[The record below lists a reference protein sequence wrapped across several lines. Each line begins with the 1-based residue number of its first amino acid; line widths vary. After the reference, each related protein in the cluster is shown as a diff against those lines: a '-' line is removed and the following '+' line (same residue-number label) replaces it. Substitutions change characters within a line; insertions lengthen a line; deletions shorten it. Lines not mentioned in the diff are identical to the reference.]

1 MLTEGAVAARWV
13 SGLQPRFCWEG
24 ALQKHQGQR
33 VTRETTCLSSWRIL
47 SPEFSAVHPTQCS
60 AELVLARS
68 ALTVPP
74 SDPSLVLNH

>member
-1 MLTEGAVAARWV
+1 MVREGAMAARWV

-33 VTRETTCLSSWRIL
+33 VTRETICVSSWRTL
-47 SPEFSAVHPTQCS
+47 SPKLSAVRPTLCS
-60 AELVLARS
+60 AEVVLARS

-74 SDPSLVLNH
+74 SDPSSILNH